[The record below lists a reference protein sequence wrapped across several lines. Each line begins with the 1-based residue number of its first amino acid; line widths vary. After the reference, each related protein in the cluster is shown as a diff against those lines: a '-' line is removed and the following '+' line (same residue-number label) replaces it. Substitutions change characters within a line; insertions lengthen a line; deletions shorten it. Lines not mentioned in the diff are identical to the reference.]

1 MPPPISGL
9 KCGRQT
15 NIFARNPAGCESC
28 SLEGILPYGRQPEEE
43 GWQDTFGF
51 RLEESMFVAQNLLAA
66 FERVTDY
73 WSPKVIGKVNDQLLK
88 AAKIK
93 GELVWHAHDQEDELF
108 HIVKGSMR
116 IELEDGVVE
125 LREGDFVTIP
135 KGTRHN
141 PVADE
146 ECWILLIESTSTR
159 HTGDEVTPLT
169 RSIEEQFS

>member
-1 MPPPISGL
+1 ML
-9 KCGRQT
+9 
-15 NIFARNPAGCESC
+15 A
-28 SLEGILPYGRQPEEE
+28 
-43 GWQDTFGF
+43 
-51 RLEESMFVAQNLLAA
+51 VQNLLAT

-93 GELVWHAHDQEDELF
+93 GQLVWHAHDQEDELF

-125 LREGDFVTIP
+125 LREGDFLTIP
-135 KGTRHN
+135 MGVRHN

-146 ECWILLIESTSTR
+146 ECWILLIESTSTK
-159 HTGDEVTPLT
+159 HTGNEVTPLT